1 MNNLLPAFSS
11 RIKKI
16 HFIGIGGSGMSGI
29 FLTNRTGNHDSIS
42 IFYIVLI
49 FPNQPTKIDHT
60 AKKIKKSFFMLLL
73 QKMCYFVIFEGN
85 SKLSTKKLIKKSN
98 AKY

>member
-29 FLTNRTGNHDSIS
+29 AEVLYNLGYQIS
-42 IFYIVLI
+42 GSDNV
-49 FPNQPTKIDHT
+49 
-60 AKKIKKSFFMLLL
+60 
-73 QKMCYFVIFEGN
+73 G
-85 SKLSTKKLIKKSN
+85 
-98 AKY
+98 